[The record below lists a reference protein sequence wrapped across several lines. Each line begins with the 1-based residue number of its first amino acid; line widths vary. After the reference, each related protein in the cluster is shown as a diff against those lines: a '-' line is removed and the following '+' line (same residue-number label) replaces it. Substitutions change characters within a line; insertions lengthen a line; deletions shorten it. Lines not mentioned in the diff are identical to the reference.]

1 MEKENKGKSK
11 FWKGVLAG
19 SLVTA
24 LAGFGI
30 VGVATGISVIGRTVI
45 ENQAQNTTAEG
56 SGSDAV
62 RTQVN
67 LKQVDAKISVLQQ
80 IIDRYF
86 LFDED
91 AEQMETGIFVYCGIG
106 VLVSKNVQNGA
117 VTALRVF
124 PGSPAEEAGMQKGDI
139 IYKVKDVSAADEELD
154 ILVQEYIRGEEGSY
168 VDVTVLRGTEE
179 IPLHIQRR
187 MVEVATVEH
196 QMLADKTGYVE
207 VTQFD
212 TVTAEQFIAAV
223 SDLEQQGME
232 RLIIDLRDNPGGVVT
247 SCVEMAAY
255 VLPENQHDG
264 TILSTATKTGQEER
278 YYCQD
283 GETRHDVRGTSTE
296 GGDFPKADD
305 HELNVPIA
313 VLING
318 QSASAA
324 EVFAGAL
331 QDYGAATLVG
341 TTSFGKGIVQSLIP
355 LTDGSAVKITTA
367 HYYTP
372 AGHDLHKKGLTP
384 DITVEQKLDEDLIG
398 QYDIPLERD
407 NQVQAAIEVLEK

>member
-91 AEQMETGIFVYCGIG
+91 AEQMETGIYKGMLAGLDDPYTVYYTPEEYSSLTEETSGVYCGIG

-283 GETRHDVRGTSTE
+283 GETRHDVRGTM
-296 GGDFPKADD
+296 FQ
-305 HELNVPIA
+305 L
-313 VLING
+313 
-318 QSASAA
+318 
-324 EVFAGAL
+324 
-331 QDYGAATLVG
+331 
-341 TTSFGKGIVQSLIP
+341 
-355 LTDGSAVKITTA
+355 
-367 HYYTP
+367 
-372 AGHDLHKKGLTP
+372 
-384 DITVEQKLDEDLIG
+384 
-398 QYDIPLERD
+398 RC
-407 NQVQAAIEVLEK
+407 